1 MGLNLSKIQFY
12 KYGQYIVY
20 NIILYFILKTNQ
32 QRRPGRNL
40 VTFLIFENLYL
51 WFWETLDAKA
61 QGEISHVRKEY
72 YGEEVS

>member
-1 MGLNLSKIQFY
+1 M
-12 KYGQYIVY
+12 
-20 NIILYFILKTNQ
+20 LYFIFKTNQ

-40 VTFLIFENLYL
+40 VTFLIFANLYL

>member
-1 MGLNLSKIQFY
+1 MGLNLSKI

-40 VTFLIFENLYL
+40 VTFLIFANLYL

-72 YGEEVS
+72 YGEEVG

>member
-1 MGLNLSKIQFY
+1 MGLNLSRIQF
-12 KYGQYIVY
+12 YGQYIVY

-40 VTFLIFENLYL
+40 VTFLIFANLYL